1 MRQVLSGFS
10 SEKTNSTMS
19 ICWNLGK
26 KKVHKMRLSVEDMMM
41 GSENRRKNQQPK
53 RKRSPS
59 PAGSGS
65 IKASTPSTGAGG
77 AAKTRKSVRPTV
89 GKKFKGEDDSDDLTR
104 DMEDPPSDTNLREVE
119 VPKTAT
125 GPAGGVGGGGGG
137 AANTKKDAD
146 WQPTKGATLT
156 DLDDEGE
163 KLADI
168 TLVSQAQDDAHGQPE
183 DNVTDQTHHIII
195 PSYAAWFDYNSI
207 HSIERRALPEFFNG
221 KNRSKTPE
229 VCNSKS
235 FPIVDDGIKLIF

>member
-10 SEKTNSTMS
+10 SEKTNSTMT
-19 ICWNLGK
+19 ICWNVGK

-41 GSENRRKNQQPK
+41 GSENRRKIQQPK

-77 AAKTRKSVRPTV
+77 ASKRKSVRPTV

-119 VPKTAT
+119 IPKTAT
-125 GPAGGVGGGGGG
+125 GTAGGVGGGGGG

-156 DLDDEGE
+156 DLDDDGE

-229 VCNSKS
+229 VYNSKL
-235 FPIVDDGIKLIF
+235 FLIVHQSITFSK